1 MDTERIPRDFDK
13 SLRGMKIVVAALVM
27 GVLMFGCV
35 TLLSSGEANPGRQ
48 SILAFLGL
56 IFAAAAFIA
65 REIASNV
72 FVASQRKKIVGGT
85 WGVDSQYAH
94 LLPNGATTE
103 EKLVLVYQSRLIIR
117 AAILEGACF
126 FNLVAFMIDHQWWS
140 FAIAAVFA
148 AINLSTIPSRNGL
161 LNWIDQQIELMTL
174 EPHSNS

>member
-94 LLPNGATTE
+94 LLTSSPTA
-103 EKLVLVYQSRLIIR
+103 LVLVYQSRLIIR